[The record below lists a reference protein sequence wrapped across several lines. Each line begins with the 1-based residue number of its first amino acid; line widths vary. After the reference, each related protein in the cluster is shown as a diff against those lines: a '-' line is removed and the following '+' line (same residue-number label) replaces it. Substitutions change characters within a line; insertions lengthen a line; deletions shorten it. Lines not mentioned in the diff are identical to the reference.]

1 MVQLAAFWAKL
12 TILVS
17 TMRFSDIVDIL
28 IVAYLIY
35 NIIMLIRKTNSFRL
49 ARGILLILIALWLS
63 GVLKL
68 TMFNRILQKTVEL
81 GLIALVIIFQPELR
95 RLLERMGSKAL
106 PRFGAKPLE
115 TLGMDNVISQTIAAC
130 TQLSATKTGALIVFE
145 RSVTL
150 DEQMRSGTI
159 INSDVT
165 AELLKN
171 IFYPK
176 APLHDGAVVIRDGR
190 IAAAGCVLPL
200 TSNTNLSPDLGTRH
214 RAGIGMSEHSDAVV
228 VIVSEETGGISIA
241 VDGMLKRRLSAETF
255 EAILRSELL
264 PEEEQQR
271 RRWDV
276 FVDFVKKLNPLRRE
290 NRYDKKDDN
299 QQNHQQ

>member
-1 MVQLAAFWAKL
+1 MVTISNAFRNATHYL
-12 TILVS
+12 GSMGI
-17 TMRFSDIVDIL
+17 SDYIDIL
-28 IVAYLIY
+28 LVAYIIY
-35 NIIMLIRKTNSFRL
+35 RVIMFIRKTNSRNIAIGVLLFF
-49 ARGILLILIALWLS
+49 LILWVSDIA
-63 GVLKL
+63 KL
-68 TMFNRILQKTVEL
+68 TMINALMQKAMEL
-81 GLIALVIIFQPELR
+81 GLIALLILFQPELR
-95 RLLERMGSKAL
+95 RMLERMGSKL
-106 PRFGAKPLE
+106 TEGRFSTDTAIESAISE
-115 TLGMDNVISQTIAAC
+115 TVRAC
-130 TQLSATKTGALIVFE
+130 VDMSRTHTGALIVFE
-145 RSVTL
+145 RGVTL
-150 DEQMRSGTI
+150 DEQMRSGTTV
-159 INSDVT
+159 NSDVT

-264 PEEEQQR
+264 PAEEQQR

-299 QQNHQQ
+299 QQDHRQ

>member
-1 MVQLAAFWAKL
+1 MAQLAAFWAKL
-12 TILVS
+12 TMLVS
-17 TMRFSDIVDIL
+17 TIRFSDIVDIL

-35 NIIMLIRKTNSFRL
+35 NVIMLIRKTNSYRL
-49 ARGILLILIALWLS
+49 AQGVLLILIALWLS

-68 TMFNRILQKTVEL
+68 TMFNRILQKT
-81 GLIALVIIFQPELR
+81 IALVIIFQPELR

-214 RAGIGMSEHSDAVV
+214 RAGIGMSEHSDAVI

-241 VDGMLKRRLSAETF
+241 VDGMLKRRLSPDTF
-255 EAILRSELL
+255 EAILRSELV
-264 PEEEQQR
+264 PAEEQQR
-271 RRWDV
+271 RRWDII
-276 FVDFVKKLNPLRRE
+276 VDFVKKLNPLRRE
-290 NRYDKKDDN
+290 KQHDKKDDD
-299 QQNHQQ
+299 QQNSQQ

>member
-1 MVQLAAFWAKL
+1 MAQLAAFWAKL

-68 TMFNRILQKTVEL
+68 TMFNRLLQKTVEL

-95 RLLERMGSKAL
+95 RLLEHMGSKTF
-106 PRFGAKPLE
+106 PSFGSKPLE

-130 TQLSATKTGALIVFE
+130 TQLSSTKTGALIVFE
-145 RSVTL
+145 CGVTL
-150 DEQMRSGTI
+150 DEQMRSGTTV
-159 INSDVT
+159 NSDVT

-264 PEEEQQR
+264 PAEEQQR

>member
-1 MVQLAAFWAKL
+1 
-12 TILVS
+12 
-17 TMRFSDIVDIL
+17 
-28 IVAYLIY
+28 
-35 NIIMLIRKTNSFRL
+35 MLIRKTNSFRL
-49 ARGILLILIALWLS
+49 ARGILLILIALWRS

-68 TMFNRILQKTVEL
+68 TMFNRLLQKTVEL

-95 RLLERMGSKAL
+95 RLLERMGSKTF
-106 PRFGAKPLE
+106 PSFGAKPLE

-130 TQLSATKTGALIVFE
+130 TQLSSTKTGALIVFE
-145 RSVTL
+145 RGVT
-150 DEQMRSGTI
+150 G
-159 INSDVT
+159 V
-165 AELLKN
+165 LLKN

-264 PEEEQQR
+264 PAEEQQR

>member
-1 MVQLAAFWAKL
+1 MAQLAAFWAKL

-68 TMFNRILQKTVEL
+68 TMFNRLLQKTVEL
-81 GLIALVIIFQPELR
+81 GLIALVIIFQSELR
-95 RLLERMGSKAL
+95 RLLERMGSKTF
-106 PRFGAKPLE
+106 PSFGAKPLE

-130 TQLSATKTGALIVFE
+130 TQLSSTKTGALIVFE
-145 RSVTL
+145 RGVTL
-150 DEQMRSGTI
+150 DEQMRSGTTV
-159 INSDVT
+159 NSDVT

-276 FVDFVKKLNPLRRE
+276 FVDFVKNLNPLRRE

>member
-1 MVQLAAFWAKL
+1 M
-12 TILVS
+12 LVS
-17 TMRFSDIVDIL
+17 TIRFSDIVDIL

-35 NIIMLIRKTNSFRL
+35 NVIMLIRKTNSYRL
-49 ARGILLILIALWLS
+49 AQGVLLILIALWLS

-81 GLIALVIIFQPELR
+81 GLIALVIIFQPE
-95 RLLERMGSKAL
+95 
-106 PRFGAKPLE
+106 

-130 TQLSATKTGALIVFE
+130 TQLSTTKTGALIVFE

-150 DEQMRSGTI
+150 DEQMRSGTT

-200 TSNTNLSPDLGTRH
+200 TNNTNLSPDLGTRH
-214 RAGIGMSEHSDAVV
+214 RAGIGMSEHSDAVI

-241 VDGMLKRRLSAETF
+241 VDGMLKRRLSPETF

-264 PEEEQQR
+264 PAEEQQR
-271 RRWDV
+271 RRWDTI
-276 FVDFVKKLNPLRRE
+276 VDFVKKLNPLRRE
-290 NRYDKKDDN
+290 KQHDKKDDD
-299 QQNHQQ
+299 QQNSRQ